1 MRLFGRPGRD
11 EPGCYVVI
19 PARIEHSQYSQYPQH
34 PLGISAQALRLIRY
48 IQIRASAFAPQRH
61 DIWLVDYDAKRVLRL
76 SDGKSLTPENP
87 KDSGLRAIVNPSFLL
102 QDIPPFQALVE
113 RARHDETATCAVPA
127 SNDYYG
133 FAWRKNAV
141 SGETLWSVLRVLTA
155 TTSNAQ
161 NCSLSAGL
169 CRHPLPPADSVPFNS
184 PALDGVETRHGQ
196 RASDAPVYVNTAFSE
211 LLEQRYDAVHQ
222 QASELGQTIDALLRQ
237 RRHSEVPWIF
247 NALINEIEY
256 RLGVATPQSF
266 PPEIHLS
273 LTGAC
278 NLECRF
284 CAYTKSN
291 AIYQFSDLE
300 RIRQLD
306 FLRHV
311 RTLRLSSGL
320 GEPTLNKNLPEVIDF
335 LAQRYPQLGLNFFT
349 NGIALHRPG
358 LIESLLN
365 QVRWIN
371 VSLNASNAESWK
383 LQHQADRFDLVCG
396 NLKKLRDSKRRSGS
410 VYPLVFGSMVLNGKN
425 VGDLP
430 KMPALC
436 RELGID
442 RLTAFPY
449 SALGYRTVSHT
460 FGPEL
465 TLENFR
471 AEYDAIYDEIVREAA
486 IHNVSLEI
494 PSPLTRKKVRFG
506 LEVRSFYDFATIE
519 KNEWQLAKLADAF
532 FDSAAEDRF
541 CSFLWRTGCIGST
554 HKGSRNQH
562 ASNYMYPCI
571 GPLAGAE
578 LSDANTFDFPAENGF
593 SALWNNAVF
602 RHLRAAQKQRGVCAV
617 CDKCRCS
624 DSRDAENFPAFEHL
638 VAEFTSEMDAL
649 VSPDK
654 RNAKISNAKI
664 IPLKV
669 TESR

>member
-1 MRLFGRPGRD
+1 MRLFSRPGRD
-11 EPGCYVVI
+11 EAGCYVVI
-19 PARIEHSQYSQYPQH
+19 PARIGYP
-34 PLGISAQALRLIRY
+34 LSISPQALRLIQY
-48 IQIRASAFAPQRH
+48 IQARASVFAPQRNA
-61 DIWLVDYDAKRVLRL
+61 IWLVDNDARRVLRL
-76 SDGKSLTPENP
+76 SDGKYLTPENL
-87 KDSGLRAIVNPSFLL
+87 KDSGLRAIVNPNFLL
-102 QDIPPFQALVE
+102 QDIPPFQALVN
-113 RARHDETATCAVPA
+113 RAKRDETAVCAVLA

-133 FAWRKNAV
+133 FAWRENAV
-141 SGETLWSVLRVLTA
+141 SSDALWSVLRALTA
-155 TTSNAQ
+155 TMANAQ
-161 NCSLSAGL
+161 HSSLSTDLYG
-169 CRHPLPPADSVPFNS
+169 HPLPPSDSVPFNS
-184 PALDGVETRHGQ
+184 PALDGIETKHGQ
-196 RASDAPVYVNTAFSE
+196 RASDAPVYVNTAFCE
-211 LLEQRYDAVHQ
+211 LLENQYDAVDR
-222 QASELGQTIDALLRQ
+222 QANGLEQMIDALLQ
-237 RRHSEVPWIF
+237 HRRRSEVPWIF

-256 RLGVATPQSF
+256 RFGVAAPRSV

-300 RIRQLD
+300 KIARLD

-335 LAQRYPQLGLNFFT
+335 LAREYPQLGLNFFT

-383 LQHQADRFDLVCG
+383 IQHQADRFDLVCG
-396 NLKKLRDSKRRSGS
+396 NLKKLKNAKRDSGS
-410 VYPLVFGSMVLNGKN
+410 AYPLVFGSMVLNGKN
-425 VGDLP
+425 VADLP

-471 AEYDAIYDEIVREAA
+471 TEYDAIYDEIVHEAA
-486 IHNVSLEI
+486 IHKVSLEI
-494 PSPLTRKKVRFG
+494 PSPLARKKVRYG
-506 LEVRSFYDFATIE
+506 LEVRSFYDFAMIE

-532 FDSAAEDRF
+532 FAPVADDSF
-541 CSFLWRTGCIGST
+541 CSFLWRIGCIGST
-554 HKGSRNQH
+554 HRGSRNQH
-562 ASNYMYPCI
+562 TSNYMYPCI

-578 LSDANTFDFPAENGF
+578 LSEANTFDFPAESGF
-593 SALWNNAVF
+593 SALWNNPVF
-602 RHLRAAQKQRGVCAV
+602 QHLRAAQKQRGICAV

-624 DSRDAENFPAFEHL
+624 DSRDAENFPAFEQL

-649 VSPDK
+649 ISPDTRK
-654 RNAKISNAKI
+654 TKI
-664 IPLKV
+664 ISLKV
-669 TESR
+669 RESR

>member
-1 MRLFGRPGRD
+1 MRLFSRPGRD
-11 EPGCYVVI
+11 EAGCYVVI
-19 PARIEHSQYSQYPQH
+19 PARIEHTGRTAHTGHPRYP
-34 PLGISAQALRLIRY
+34 LSISTHARRLIQY
-48 IQIRASAFAPQRH
+48 IQTRASVFAPHRN
-61 DIWLVDYDAKRVLRL
+61 DIWLVDSDAKRVLRL
-76 SDGKSLTPENP
+76 SDGQYLAPESL
-87 KDSGLRAIVNPSFLL
+87 KDSGLRALVNPSFLL
-102 QDIPPFQALVE
+102 QDIPPFQALAD
-113 RARHDETATCAVPA
+113 RAKRDETALCAVLA

-141 SGETLWSVLRVLTA
+141 SGDTLWSVLRALTA

-161 NCSLSAGL
+161 NCSLNAAL
-169 CRHPLPPADSVPFNS
+169 CRHPLPPSDSVPVNS
-184 PALDGVETRHGQ
+184 PALDGIEAKHGP
-196 RASDAPVYVNTAFSE
+196 RASDAPIHVNTAFFE
-211 LLEQRYDAVHQ
+211 LLEHRTDAVDQ
-222 QASELGQTIDALLRQ
+222 QANGPEHMVDALLQ
-237 RRHSEVPWIF
+237 HHRHSEVPWIF

-291 AIYQFSDLE
+291 AIYRFSDLE
-300 RIRQLD
+300 KIARLD

-320 GEPTLNKNLPEVIDF
+320 GEPTLNKSLPEVIDF
-335 LAQRYPQLGLNFFT
+335 LARTYPQLGLNFFT

-396 NLKKLRDSKRRSGS
+396 NLKKLKDSKRDSGAL
-410 VYPLVFGSMVLNGKN
+410 YPLVFGSMVLNGKN
-425 VGDLP
+425 VEDLP

-471 AEYDAIYDEIVREAA
+471 AEYDAIYDEIVHEAA
-486 IHNVSLEI
+486 IHKVSLEI

-506 LEVRSFYDFATIE
+506 LEVRSFYDFAMIE
-519 KNEWQLAKLADAF
+519 KNEWQLAKLVDAF
-532 FDSAAEDRF
+532 FEPAAEDGF
-541 CSFLWRTGCIGST
+541 CSFLWRIGCIGST
-554 HKGSRNQH
+554 HKGNRNQH
-562 ASNYMYPCI
+562 TSNYMYPCI

-578 LSDANTFDFPAENGF
+578 LSEANPFDFPAEHGF
-593 SALWNNAVF
+593 SALWNNPVF
-602 RHLRAAQKQRGVCAV
+602 THLRAAQKQRGICAV

-624 DSRDAENFPAFEHL
+624 DSRDAETFPAFEQL
-638 VAEFTSEMDAL
+638 VAEFTSKMDAL
-649 VSPDK
+649 VSPDQ
-654 RNAKISNAKI
+654 RNAKI